1 MKRFSGEEISIMYHI
16 LSNEKN
22 EWRRTLI
29 NAEISENTNQAII
42 AREKM
47 TQIEKIKEKLFEEI

>member
-22 EWRRTLI
+22 EWRKTLI
-29 NAEISENTNQAII
+29 NAQISENTNQMII

-47 TQIEKIKEKLFEEI
+47 NQIEKIKEKLFEKI